1 MIRSET
7 LMIVGCGGVGVRVAF
22 AVAPFFDVVLV
33 DKDVVEPSNVS
44 RQPFHSSAFNA
55 PKAVA
60 LQAMLRKA
68 FSLEPK
74 RVQVACEW
82 FTGETMPRLVMEHRP
97 DAILACV
104 DNHAAR
110 LVCLQAAE
118 RHGIPAFLAGNEALS
133 AEAYVMHPLFSGTLA
148 DPRVYLRFSSDP
160 ASDPSAA
167 CYKKAAVSRQTASAN
182 ARAAAHLVH
191 LMYAW
196 LPPGD
201 GDPPLQEVPY
211 RPAYISSTPYA
222 CTVKLVKDLEPA
234 FLPLV

>member
-7 LMIVGCGGVGVRVAF
+7 LMIVGCGGTGVRVAF

-33 DKDVVEPSNVS
+33 DKDIVEPSNVS
-44 RQPFHSSAFNA
+44 RQPFHPSTFNA
-55 PKAVA
+55 PKASA
-60 LQAMLRKA
+60 LQDMLCKA
-68 FSLEPK
+68 FSLKPG
-74 RVQVACEW
+74 RVRVEQDW
-82 FTGETMPRLVMEHRP
+82 FTDETMPKLISEHLP

-110 LVCLQAAE
+110 MACIRAAE
-118 RHGIPAFLAGNEALS
+118 RYGIPAFLAGNEALS

-148 DPRVYLRFSSDP
+148 DPRAYLSFSSNP

-167 CYKKAAVSRQTASAN
+167 CYKKAAASRQTASAN
-182 ARAAAHLVH
+182 ARAASHLVH

-201 GDPPLQEVPY
+201 EDPPLQEVPY
-211 RPAYISSTPYA
+211 RPAYISSTPYM
-222 CTVKLVKDLEPA
+222 CSVKLVKDLEPA
-234 FLPLV
+234 FLPLF